1 VVSEPLGDD
10 FDRVREILKDAESST
25 RLSDWEQNFLDDL
38 RDRVLRYG
46 DATRM
51 SDKQMAVI
59 DRIEQRL
66 YQ

>member
-1 VVSEPLGDD
+1 MSEPLGDD
-10 FDRVREILKDAESST
+10 YERVCEILKDAESST
-25 RLSDWEQNFLDDL
+25 RFSDWEQSFLDDL

-46 DATRM
+46 DATRV
-51 SDKQMAVI
+51 SDRQMAVI